1 MSVKNNMDLEEEIAM
16 LKKENENLK
25 FKNHKLEFQLSNPTF
40 DDDSAN
46 EIIGDRNE
54 EINKLKKENEELK
67 DGENTAEM
75 IDKLNDEF
83 SELQDKNM
91 KLEEQLEKGTHHC
104 AFLSIRVQS
113 LDEENKKLNK
123 EIDEM
128 FEATDYGDDIIQD
141 GYTKLDAIYEWA
153 TSACDG
159 FQEENEKLEEEIKE
173 LKKEI
178 ERLEKLREAVRKEL
192 DVEPDP
198 TQETIIKKLKEA
210 VHN

>member
-16 LKKENENLK
+16 LKKENEK
-25 FKNHKLEFQLSNPTF
+25 
-40 DDDSAN
+40 
-46 EIIGDRNE
+46 
-54 EINKLKKENEELK
+54 LK
-67 DGENTAEM
+67 DGENTAKM

-83 SELQDKNM
+83 SVLQDKNM
-91 KLEEQLEKGTHHC
+91 KLEEQLEKEKQNC

-128 FEATDYGDDIIQD
+128 FEATDYGDDIIRD

-159 FQEENEKLEEEIKE
+159 FKEENEKLEEEIKE
-173 LKKEI
+173 LKKE
-178 ERLEKLREAVRKEL
+178 KDCADKEL
-192 DVEPDP
+192 KTLEELLRIFSKDN
-198 TQETIIKKLKEA
+198 KLPEEGLSCHGCRIRQIGGFIAFTMERYCNDANKPVVQA
-210 VHN
+210 TPVN